1 MTFNFTIPTPGE
13 ALAVEFDPGETVIFV
28 GANGGGKTRLTVHIE
43 NSLGES
49 AHRVSAHRAL
59 SMNPEVQKISERQAL
74 SGLRYGYPGDASRN
88 AGLNHRNGNRW
99 GNKHATHLLNDF
111 DYLIQ
116 ALFADQSNTSLKAYH
131 RHKPGADHSEDNFEI
146 TKFDKLLEI
155 WNRLLPHRQLHIS
168 GDNIRVSAGGV
179 GETYP
184 ASEMSDGERAIFY
197 MIGQALVAAEGTV
210 LIVDEP
216 ELHVH
221 RSIMAKL
228 WDEIEATRRDCGF
241 IYITHDLDFAAAR
254 SAKKYVIRDFSPQ
267 PHWVIEEIPENT
279 GFPEELV
286 TLILGSRR
294 PILFVEGT
302 HDSLD
307 YAIYRACYP
316 EWTVVPKSSC
326 SEVIHSVVS
335 MRANASL
342 TRVTCS
348 GIVDGDDYSDED
360 VAYFEG
366 LGIKIIPVSEIEN
379 LIALPV
385 VCSAI
390 AGSDGFT
397 GADLQK
403 KLNDVAN
410 GIFGLLDSD
419 EKIDKVV
426 ARHCQRRIDRMLKQ
440 IDLSGST
447 SSEEL
452 IRDYNT
458 RTANLD
464 ISGIVE
470 TRTREIK
477 AALEQKDLAALL
489 RYYDNKRGIAATLAS
504 ALKGTRRE
512 NFESWVIRVLAA
524 NSSSGIAN
532 AVKSVLPVIEPR

>member
-1 MTFNFTIPTPGE
+1 MTFNFSIPTPSE
-13 ALAVEFDPGETVIFV
+13 SLAVEIDPGQTVIFV
-28 GANGGGKTRLTVHIE
+28 GANGGGKTRLAVHIE
-43 NSLGES
+43 NNLNDA

-74 SGLRYGYPGDASRN
+74 SGLRFGDTGNARRDADVRN
-88 AGLNHRNGNRW
+88 RRLRRW
-99 GNKHATHLLNDF
+99 GNKSATHLLNDF

-116 ALFADQSNTSLKAYH
+116 ALFADQSNTSLKAYR
-131 RHKPGADHSEDNFEI
+131 RHKPGADHSEDSFEI
-146 TKFDKLLEI
+146 TKFDKLLKI

-168 GDNIRVSAGGV
+168 GDNITVSAGGV

-348 GIVDGDDYSDED
+348 GIVDGDDYSVED
-360 VAYFEG
+360 VTYFEG
-366 LGIKIIPVSEIEN
+366 LGIKIIPVSEVEN

-390 AGSDGFT
+390 AESDGFT
-397 GADLQK
+397 GADLQR
-403 KLNDVAN
+403 KLDD
-410 GIFGLLDSD
+410 ISDEIIGLLDSD

-426 ARHCQRRIDRMLKQ
+426 TRHCQRRVDRMLKQ
-440 IDLSGST
+440 LDFSGSA

-452 IRDYNT
+452 IREYSI
-458 RTANLD
+458 RTENLD

-470 TRTREIK
+470 ARTREIR
-477 AALEQKDLAALL
+477 AAIQQKDLAALL
-489 RYYDNKRGIAATLAS
+489 RYYDNKRGITATLAS
-504 ALKGTRRE
+504 VLKGTRRE

-524 NSSSGIAN
+524 NGSSGIAN

>member
-13 ALAVEFDPGETVIFV
+13 ALAVEFEPGETVIFV

-43 NSLGES
+43 NNLSDA

-74 SGLRYGYPGDASRN
+74 SGLRYGYAGNASREVN
-88 AGLNHRNGNRW
+88 VQFRRGHRW
-99 GNKHATHLLNDF
+99 GDKSATHLLNDF

-131 RHKPGADHSEDNFEI
+131 RHKPGADRSEDSFEI

-168 GDNIRVSAGGV
+168 GDNITVSAGGA

-197 MIGQALVAAEGTV
+197 MIGQALVAAAGTV

-267 PHWVIEEIPENT
+267 PQWTIEEIPDST

-307 YAIYRACYP
+307 YALYRACYP

-348 GIVDGDDYSDED
+348 GIVDGDDYSEED
-360 VAYFEG
+360 VAYFAG
-366 LGIKIIPVSEIEN
+366 LGIKVIPVSEVEN

-390 AGSDGFT
+390 AESDGFT
-397 GADLQK
+397 GAGLQK
-403 KLNDVAN
+403 KLDDVAN

-419 EKIDKVV
+419 EKIDRVV
-426 ARHCQRRIDRMLKQ
+426 TRHCQRRIDRMLKQ
-440 IDLSGST
+440 LDFSAST

-452 IRDYNT
+452 IREYNI
-458 RTANLD
+458 RTENLD

-477 AALEQKDLAALL
+477 TAIEQKDLAALL

-504 ALKGTRRE
+504 VLKGTRRE
-512 NFESWVIRVLAA
+512 HFESWVIRVLAA